1 MNFHH
6 FDYSD
11 TRSFD
16 LPKTFWNDHL
26 ERGCRCSDICP
37 IPSEHLDGDG
47 TVYARFVRVSLTAI
61 DANELLSDAD
71 FYSTEW
77 RSMEPAFEY
86 AGLGRSAQATVKR
99 LLG

>member
-1 MNFHH
+1 MNH
-6 FDYSD
+6 FNYTG

-16 LPKTFWNDHL
+16 LPKPFWNDHL

-37 IPSEHLDGDG
+37 IRSEHLDDDG
-47 TVYARFVRVSLTAI
+47 TEYARFHRVSLTAI

-77 RSMEPAFEY
+77 KYMSDGFSWAW
-86 AGLGRSAQATVKR
+86 LGSSAQATVRR
-99 LLG
+99 LLA